1 MNDGVIYNDMRGP
14 LDQSVSSYEQELFYC
29 ELSDEQI
36 EKVRVAFGGD
46 LQRASSLY
54 RDITNK
60 IIMDVSEEDLEKPLA
75 VIGVEELIK
84 ADNKAI

>member
-1 MNDGVIYNDMRGP
+1 MNDGIIYNDMRGP

-29 ELSDEQI
+29 EFSDEQI

-54 RDITNK
+54 RDITDK
-60 IIMDVSEEDLEKPLA
+60 IIMAVSEEDLEKPLA

-84 ADNKAI
+84 ADNKTI

>member
-29 ELSDEQI
+29 EFSDEQI

-54 RDITNK
+54 RDITDK

>member
-1 MNDGVIYNDMRGP
+1 MNDGIIYNDMRGP

-29 ELSDEQI
+29 EFSDEQI

-60 IIMDVSEEDLEKPLA
+60 IIMDVREEDLEKPLA

>member
-29 ELSDEQI
+29 EFSDEQI

-60 IIMDVSEEDLEKPLA
+60 IIMDVSEEDLEKPLV

-84 ADNKAI
+84 ANNKAI

>member
-14 LDQSVSSYEQELFYC
+14 LNQSVSSYEQELFYC
-29 ELSDEQI
+29 EFSDEQI

-54 RDITNK
+54 RDITDK

-84 ADNKAI
+84 VDNKAI

>member
-14 LDQSVSSYEQELFYC
+14 LNQSVSSYEQELFYC
-29 ELSDEQI
+29 EFSDEQI

-75 VIGVEELIK
+75 VIGVEELIT